1 MEENST
7 DFEEFASAFSGDGY
21 QTGETENTETADT
34 TQQTEEEP
42 SHDIP
47 GSAEETKS
55 EETETPSD
63 QASQEGKDGGT
74 SQEPPPE
81 QKFTIK
87 VNKESREVGL
97 SEMTE
102 LAQKGADYDR
112 VKGQLSQAR
121 QSLESI
127 QAEFD
132 ASRKISDLVK
142 RIAEDVKSTPEE
154 MLRRVHINWRMNK
167 GESEKEAIAHIESED
182 ARRELNELK
191 ERQSQEKSIAENSQE
206 RASREIAEFRKEYPD
221 VELTKELIEKLM
233 PDVQGGTSLTNAYRK
248 IESAQKDAE
257 ANSLRAEI
265 EKLQRQLKAEQQN
278 KKNRSNSPGSQTD
291 AGGRNAKSDFDEFAE
306 AFR

>member
-1 MEENST
+1 MEENT
-7 DFEEFASAFSGDGY
+7 NDFEEFAAAFNDGY
-21 QTGETENTETADT
+21 QTGEEEQQEN
-34 TQQTEEEP
+34 
-42 SHDIP
+42 S
-47 GSAEETKS
+47 
-55 EETETPSD
+55 ETETQDAETSEEGS
-63 QASQEGKDGGT
+63 QSASESPDSEQTDDPDVEHTEDGNGQEKP
-74 SQEPPPE
+74 QEPPQE

-112 VKGQLSQAR
+112 VKGQLAAAR
-121 QSLESI
+121 DDLEKAKA
-127 QAEFD
+127 QFEE
-132 ASRKISDLVK
+132 SRKISELLK
-142 RIAEDVKSTPEE
+142 RISDDVGVSAED

-167 GESEKEAIAHIESED
+167 GESEKEAIAHIESEN
-182 ARRELNELK
+182 AKRELNELK
-191 ERQSQEKSIAENSQE
+191 ERQNQEKANSESVQE

-221 VELTKELIEKLM
+221 VELTKELVEKLM

-248 IESAQKDAE
+248 IEAARKDEE
-257 ANSLRAEI
+257 ANALRAEI
-265 EKLQRQLKAEQQN
+265 EKLQQQLKAEQQN

>member
-1 MEENST
+1 MEENT
-7 DFEEFASAFSGDGY
+7 NDFEEFAAAFNDGY
-21 QTGETENTETADT
+21 QTGEEE
-34 TQQTEEEP
+34 QQDN
-42 SHDIP
+42 S
-47 GSAEETKS
+47 
-55 EETETPSD
+55 ETETQDAEIPEEG
-63 QASQEGKDGGT
+63 SQRATEGPDSEQTDDPDVEHTEDGNGQEKP
-74 SQEPPPE
+74 QEPPQE

-112 VKGQLSQAR
+112 VKGQLAAAR
-121 QSLESI
+121 DDLQNVTAQFE
-127 QAEFD
+127 E
-132 ASRKISDLVK
+132 SRKISELLK
-142 RIAEDVKSTPEE
+142 RISDDVGVSAED

-167 GESEKEAIAHIESED
+167 GESEKEAIAHIESEN
-182 ARRELNELK
+182 AKRELNELK
-191 ERQSQEKSIAENSQE
+191 ERQNQEKANSDSVQE

-221 VELTKELIEKLM
+221 VELTKELVEKLM

-248 IESAQKDAE
+248 IEAARKDEE
-257 ANSLRAEI
+257 ANALRAEI
-265 EKLQRQLKAEQQN
+265 EKLQQQLKAEQQN

>member
-34 TQQTEEEP
+34 TQQSEEEP
-42 SHDIP
+42 DHDIP
-47 GSAEETKS
+47 DSAEETKS

-63 QASQEGKDGGT
+63 QASQEGKDEGA

-121 QSLESI
+121 Q
-127 QAEFD
+127 
-132 ASRKISDLVK
+132 
-142 RIAEDVKSTPEE
+142 
-154 MLRRVHINWRMNK
+154 
-167 GESEKEAIAHIESED
+167 
-182 ARRELNELK
+182 
-191 ERQSQEKSIAENSQE
+191 
-206 RASREIAEFRKEYPD
+206 
-221 VELTKELIEKLM
+221 
-233 PDVQGGTSLTNAYRK
+233 
-248 IESAQKDAE
+248 
-257 ANSLRAEI
+257 
-265 EKLQRQLKAEQQN
+265 
-278 KKNRSNSPGSQTD
+278 
-291 AGGRNAKSDFDEFAE
+291 
-306 AFR
+306 

>member
-1 MEENST
+1 MEENT
-7 DFEEFASAFSGDGY
+7 NDFEEFAAAFNDGY
-21 QTGETENTETADT
+21 QTGEEE
-34 TQQTEEEP
+34 QQDN
-42 SHDIP
+42 S
-47 GSAEETKS
+47 
-55 EETETPSD
+55 ETETQDAETSEEGS
-63 QASQEGKDGGT
+63 QSASEGPDSEQTDDPDVEHTEDGNGQEKP
-74 SQEPPPE
+74 QEPPQE

-112 VKGQLSQAR
+112 VKGQLATAR
-121 QSLESI
+121 DDLEKVKA
-127 QAEFD
+127 QFEE
-132 ASRKISDLVK
+132 SRKISDLLK
-142 RIAEDVKSTPEE
+142 RIAEDIGVPEE
-154 MLRRVHINWRMNK
+154 DMLRRVHINWRMNK
-167 GESEKEAIAHIESED
+167 GESEKEAIAHIESEN
-182 ARRELNELK
+182 AKRELNELK
-191 ERQSQEKSIAENSQE
+191 ERQNQEKANSDSVQE

-221 VELTKELIEKLM
+221 VELTKELVEKLM

-306 AFR
+306 AFK